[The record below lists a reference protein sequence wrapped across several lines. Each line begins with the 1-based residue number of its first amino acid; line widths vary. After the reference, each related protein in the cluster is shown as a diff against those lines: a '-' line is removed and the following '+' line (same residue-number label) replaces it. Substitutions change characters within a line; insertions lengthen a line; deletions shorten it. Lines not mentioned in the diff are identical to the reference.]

1 MGLTAHQIL
10 QKKKISELEDIAI
23 ETIPKETQRNK
34 AQEKMK
40 RASVNCGTT
49 AISLACILLE
59 VQKGK
64 RNET

>member
-34 AQEKMK
+34 AQKK
-40 RASVNCGTT
+40 
-49 AISLACILLE
+49 
-59 VQKGK
+59 
-64 RNET
+64 